1 MVFSSNSSFSIQY
14 EASGKIFQTIFKN
27 RSGRKRNVR
36 GDGLPVKLRSE
47 QMPANKEMV
56 VNPDFLVNLMRL
68 AKRLI

>member
-1 MVFSSNSSFSIQY
+1 M
-14 EASGKIFQTIFKN
+14 
-27 RSGRKRNVR
+27 R

-68 AKRLI
+68 AKRLICPHSKNVCEKAVIGQGTPVLYSHPPGL